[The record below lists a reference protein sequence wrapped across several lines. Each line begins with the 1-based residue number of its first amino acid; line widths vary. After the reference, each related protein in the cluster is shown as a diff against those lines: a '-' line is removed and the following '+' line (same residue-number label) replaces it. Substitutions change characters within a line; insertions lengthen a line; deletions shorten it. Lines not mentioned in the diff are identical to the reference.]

1 MNTNKENIHQQYQKR
16 TMFSAKV
23 DLAMFHDRLDDI
35 IQVRDHSGGMPIITV
50 LAEDPVS
57 LLAEHCRSMD
67 GLGNIFVQ
75 SDDGVHY
82 LECRKDDG
90 DHTSANVW
98 HDDGAPIS
106 SLLESIEGDGGFV
119 LEDVSCVLSGH
130 RLLDDGL
137 LNDGSEAV

>member
-35 IQVRDHSGGMPIITV
+35 IQVRDHSGGIPIIAV
-50 LAEDPVS
+50 LGQDPVS

-90 DHTSANVW
+90 SHTSSNVW
-98 HDDGAPIS
+98 HDDGAPIA
-106 SLLESIEGDGGFV
+106 SLLESIGDDGWFW
-119 LEDVSCVLSGH
+119 LENVPCVLCGH
-130 RLLDDGL
+130 RVLDDGL

>member
-1 MNTNKENIHQQYQKR
+1 MNTNQKNVYQQYQDR

-35 IQVRDHSGGMPIITV
+35 IQVRDHSGGIPIIAV
-50 LAEDPVS
+50 LGQDPVS

-90 DHTSANVW
+90 SHTSSNVW
-98 HDDGAPIS
+98 HDGGTPIS
-106 SLLESIEGDGGFV
+106 SLLESIGDDGRFV

-130 RLLDDGL
+130 RILDDGL
-137 LNDGSEAV
+137 FNDGPEAV

>member
-35 IQVRDHSGGMPIITV
+35 IKVEDQLGGIPIIAV
-50 LAEDPVS
+50 LGQDPVS

-67 GLGNIFVQ
+67 RLGNIFVQ

-90 DHTSANVW
+90 EHTSTNVW

-106 SLLESIEGDGGFV
+106 SLLESIEGDGRFV

-130 RLLDDGL
+130 RVLDDEL
-137 LNDGSEAV
+137 LNDGPEAV

>member
-1 MNTNKENIHQQYQKR
+1 MDTNQENIHQQYQKR

-35 IQVRDHSGGMPIITV
+35 IKVKDPSGGIPIITV
-50 LAEDPVS
+50 LGQDPVS

-67 GLGNIFVQ
+67 GLGDIFVQ

-106 SLLESIEGDGGFV
+106 SLLEDIGDDGRFM
-119 LEDVSCVLSGH
+119 LENASCVLSGH

-137 LNDGSEAV
+137 V

>member
-1 MNTNKENIHQQYQKR
+1 MDTNQKNAYQQYQKR

-35 IQVRDHSGGMPIITV
+35 IKVKDQSEGIPIIAV
-50 LAEDPVS
+50 LGQDPVS

-75 SDDGVHY
+75 SDDGAHY

-90 DHTSANVW
+90 DHTLANVW
-98 HDDGAPIS
+98 NDGGAPIS
-106 SLLESIEGDGGFV
+106 SLLESIGEDGWFV

-137 LNDGSEAV
+137 LNDGPEVV

>member
-1 MNTNKENIHQQYQKR
+1 MNTNQENIHQQYQKR

-35 IQVRDHSGGMPIITV
+35 IKVEDHSGGIPIIAV
-50 LAEDPVS
+50 LGQDPVS
-57 LLAEHCRSMD
+57 LLADHCRSMD

-82 LECRKDDG
+82 LECREDDG

-98 HDDGAPIS
+98 HDGGAPIS
-106 SLLESIEGDGGFV
+106 SLLEDIGCDDRFV
-119 LEDVSCVLSGH
+119 LEDASCVLSGH
-130 RLLDDGL
+130 RLLDDEL
-137 LNDGSEAV
+137 FNDGSEVV

>member
-1 MNTNKENIHQQYQKR
+1 MDTNQKNAYQQYQDR

-35 IQVRDHSGGMPIITV
+35 IKVEDQSGGMPIIAV
-50 LAEDPVS
+50 LGQDPVS

-67 GLGNIFVQ
+67 EMSNIFVQ

-98 HDDGAPIS
+98 HDGGAPIS
-106 SLLESIEGDGGFV
+106 SLLESIGGDGQFV
-119 LEDVSCVLSGH
+119 LEDASCVLSGH
-130 RLLDDGL
+130 RVLDDGL
-137 LNDGSEAV
+137 LNDGPEAI

>member
-1 MNTNKENIHQQYQKR
+1 MDTNRKNAYQQYQKR

-35 IQVRDHSGGMPIITV
+35 IQVRNTSDGMPIITV

-67 GLGNIFVQ
+67 GLGNILIQ

-90 DHTSANVW
+90 GHTSANVW
-98 HDDGAPIS
+98 HDGGAPIS
-106 SLLESIEGDGGFV
+106 SLLEGIGDDGRFV

-130 RLLDDGL
+130 RVLDDKL
-137 LNDGSEAV
+137 LNDGQEAV

>member
-1 MNTNKENIHQQYQKR
+1 MDTNRKNVYQQYRKR

-35 IQVRDHSGGMPIITV
+35 IQVRDTSDGIPIITV

-67 GLGNIFVQ
+67 GLGNVLIQ
-75 SDDGVHY
+75 SENEVHY

-98 HDDGAPIS
+98 RDVGAPIA
-106 SLLESIEGDGGFV
+106 SLLEDIGDDGRFV
-119 LEDVSCVLSGH
+119 LEDVPCVLSGH
-130 RLLDDGL
+130 RVLDDGL
-137 LNDGSEAV
+137 LNDDPEAV